1 MRDIFSIEMQYK
13 MDSINSKNTTLAST
27 RSRPTFQHLVSDSI
41 MIFLEMGLLRNE
53 IVLHPYYK
61 LEYIKLAWGG
71 ADEQDKE
78 RAAGNQ
84 QAKNWQDEAKKVLE
98 AEVFINHY
106 HDFCLANKF
115 QMETYWK
122 DRPRARPA
130 RSTLATDSDAD
141 SIHATDAP
149 STGSV
154 LSDFDRYRRT
164 LVADGDYGWESELR
178 RYLKDM
184 PADVTANTNII
195 EWWQVCNV
203 YLSRTLIIIH
213 IS

>member
-1 MRDIFSIEMQYK
+1 
-13 MDSINSKNTTLAST
+13 
-27 RSRPTFQHLVSDSI
+27 

-115 QMETYWK
+115 QMEKYWK

-164 LVADGDYGWESELR
+164 LVADGDYGWESELQ

>member
-1 MRDIFSIEMQYK
+1 M
-13 MDSINSKNTTLAST
+13 N
-27 RSRPTFQHLVSDSI
+27 
-41 MIFLEMGLLRNE
+41 G

-78 RAAGNQ
+78 RAAGNRH
-84 QAKNWQDEAKKVLE
+84 AKNWQDEAKKVLE
-98 AEVFINHY
+98 AEVFNHY
-106 HDFCLANKF
+106 HSFCLANKF
-115 QMETYWK
+115 QMEKYWK
-122 DRPRARPA
+122 DRPQARLA
-130 RSTLATDSDAD
+130 RSTLSTDSDVD
-141 SIHATDAP
+141 SIQVAAAP
-149 STGSV
+149 SESTGSV

-184 PADVTANTNII
+184 PADVTANTNIV
-195 EWWQVCNV
+195 EWWQVCNI
-203 YLSRTLIIIH
+203 YLSHTLIIIH

>member
-1 MRDIFSIEMQYK
+1 M
-13 MDSINSKNTTLAST
+13 
-27 RSRPTFQHLVSDSI
+27 
-41 MIFLEMGLLRNE
+41 NE

-71 ADEQDKE
+71 AEEQDKE

-98 AEVFINHY
+98 TEVFDRY
-106 HDFCLANKF
+106 LGFCLANKF
-115 QMETYWK
+115 QMEKYWK
-122 DRPRARPA
+122 DRPRAPPA
-130 RSTLATDSDAD
+130 RSTLATDSDAG
-141 SIHATDAP
+141 SIQVAAAS

-184 PADVTANTNII
+184 PADVTAETNII
-195 EWWQVCNV
+195 EWWQVCSNV
-203 YLSRTLIIIH
+203 YLSRTSIKIH
-213 IS
+213 ISRPIEQLWVISHPRTHSLGRSPNPSIFRPLRAPIFCS